1 MVATAEHDDGV
12 VAELR
17 ARHGRSTQPES
28 GAVLAVLQAVLD
40 VLAAEGMA
48 PSPTAIFAACM
59 SSLESSPDTRK
70 DPLVRRRGRGGEAES
85 DGDCAQDGAKTPLRR
100 PYLGRTG
107 RGRVINGRGIALPSA
122 GGGEGGRG
130 ASR

>member
-1 MVATAEHDDGV
+1 MVNEDPGGV

-28 GAVLAVLQAVLD
+28 SAVMAVLQAVLD
-40 VLAAEGMA
+40 VLAAEAMA

-70 DPLVRRRGRGGEAES
+70 DPQVRTGARVEEGEGERARPVRGRQSAKRS
-85 DGDCAQDGAKTPLRR
+85 KTPCRGL
-100 PYLGRTG
+100 YLGDAG
-107 RGRVINGRGIALPSA
+107 RGDLSTEYGHALP
-122 GGGEGGRG
+122 
-130 ASR
+130 